1 MARLEMRR
9 DNRTQEFELGAV
21 TTLGRKADC
30 AIGVPSLRASREHC
44 RVTQRADRFFL
55 EDLGSA
61 NGTFV
66 NGERV
71 VNAELCDRDEIVVGG
86 VAFRF
91 LAQSSD
97 PLVGKPFHADYFIR
111 EKIGGGGMGTVYL
124 AEQKL
129 LAGEVRPVA
138 VKILNPPLA
147 TNPDFVEAFAR
158 EALISSK
165 LSHPNLIT
173 LYEFRKKDG
182 CFFSMEFVDGE
193 NLLDS
198 ILRQG
203 ALAVDAV
210 LDYGRQ
216 AAAALDYLHRHGVVH
231 KDFKPRNLLIKRNG
245 LVKLADMGLAAFI
258 TPPSDGATAAA
269 DAAVSAASAAHPL
282 PVMATPQY
290 VAPEIIRRQPAD
302 PRADLYS
309 FAATLYHALTAR
321 VPYDA
326 KRVGDLLKLHLYAP
340 VPDPRAYR
348 PKMPAELAQFIMRGL
363 AKNPADRPQTAA
375 ECGEF
380 LQRMLTNSVEA
391 EKKLDTA
398 FRSISQTV
406 KIGAVAPDPT
416 SGTEVFAEDAEPLN
430 PTLRPRRSKF
440 RPMLLGGAA
449 VALLAAAGYYLWQNP
464 ELWAETAAQIKAKI
478 TTALKPS
485 PTTLAPPLPLGLT
498 PAENVTAPVPV
509 KKNEP
514 AANPGGENKM
524 PTADEAAM
532 QTADGFYGG
541 GRFNDALKIYTAL
554 SETHSPVSA
563 RAAARAADIWQT
575 QKEIVDTAWRDLG
588 DHLRREDFIAA
599 QETAT
604 RLTVALANYPQA
616 EIGADFL
623 ALADAAE
630 KFSATAATVQK
641 TLDETPVLVF
651 VDGRMRKAR
660 LEIRD
665 HQLFAVGKN
674 NAEVVRLTQ
683 VNAEDVLG
691 AWRAAAAETAA
702 EIPVLALGGMA
713 LAASAD
719 YPFFAAYQTVAQTG
733 DAATRRQA
741 EMAGNLAAETINN

>member
-71 VNAELCDRDEIVVGG
+71 VNVELCDRDEIVIGG

-216 AAAALDYLHRHGVVH
+216 AAAALDYLHRHGVIH

-258 TPPSDGATAAA
+258 TPPSDGAGA
-269 DAAVSAASAAHPL
+269 DAAGAAGAAHPL

-302 PRADLYS
+302 PRSDLYS

-340 VPDPRAYR
+340 VPDPRVYR
-348 PKMPAELAQFIMRGL
+348 PKIPAELAQFIMRGL

-375 ECGEF
+375 EYGEF
-380 LQRMLTNSVEA
+380 LQKMQTNSVAA

-406 KIGAVAPDPT
+406 KIGAATPDPA
-416 SGTEVFAEDAEPLN
+416 SGTEVFAEDAEPPLHT
-430 PTLRPRRSKF
+430 TLRQRRSKF
-440 RPMLLGGAA
+440 RPVLLGGAL
-449 VALLAAAGYYLWQNP
+449 VALLAAAGYYLWQNQ
-464 ELWAETAAQIKAKI
+464 ELLAETAAQIRAKI
-478 TTALKPS
+478 TAAS
-485 PTTLAPPLPLGLT
+485 APPLPLGLT
-498 PAENVTAPVPV
+498 PAENLAAPAPA

-514 AANPGGENKM
+514 AANPVAENKM
-524 PTADEAAM
+524 PAADAAAM

-554 SETHSPVSA
+554 SETHSPSSA

-599 QETAT
+599 QETAN
-604 RLTVALANYPQA
+604 RLTEALADYPQA
-616 EIGADFL
+616 GTGADFL
-623 ALADAAE
+623 ALANAAE
-630 KFSATAATVQK
+630 KFSATAATVQE
-641 TLDETPVLVF
+641 TLGAAPVLVF

-665 HQLFAVGKN
+665 GQLFAVGKN
-674 NAEVVRLTQ
+674 NAEIVRLAQ

-691 AWRAAAAETAA
+691 AWRAAAATAA
-702 EIPVLALGGMA
+702 EIPVLALGGMVM
-713 LAASAD
+713 AASAD
-719 YPFFAAYQTVAQTG
+719 EPFFAAYQTVAQTG

-741 EMAGNLAAETINN
+741 EMAGSLAAGSE